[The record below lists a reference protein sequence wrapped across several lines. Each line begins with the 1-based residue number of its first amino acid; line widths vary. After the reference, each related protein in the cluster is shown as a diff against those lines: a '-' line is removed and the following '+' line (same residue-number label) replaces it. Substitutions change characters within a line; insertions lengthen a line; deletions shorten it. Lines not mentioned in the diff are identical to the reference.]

1 MNVMQLHNS
10 LQINSLTLTAGVV
23 SKGVFLPPSRRKDQD
38 LSGDSFF
45 SPLKINTGSEGA
57 GEDQAFGK
65 ALLSKRKC

>member
-1 MNVMQLHNS
+1 
-10 LQINSLTLTAGVV
+10 LTAGVV

-57 GEDQAFGK
+57 GEDQALGK